1 MEKLKVLIVDDE
13 YLIRNLL
20 RMRVDWEEQGL
31 TIVSE
36 ASNAHEALDMVEEM
50 RPDIIFTDIYMPSI
64 NGIEFSRRVLEKYP
78 EIKIVI
84 VTGHDDFEYAHQ
96 SIKIGITDFILKPIR
111 ASDLLNV
118 IDKLKNQIYEE
129 RMRDK
134 ELERLKEDLE
144 RNFPY
149 LREKY
154 LYQWLR
160 GDLSREEIHEKADY
174 FKLPVLLSKEAF
186 QIAVLEISSSFVK
199 QSEEQLIIMGMECR
213 YKVESFFQDDSQ
225 MIILTDTQNRI
236 VIISFNQAANLV
248 SDCESLITN
257 LCETCKCYINIGIG
271 RKRIHIQEAHLGYQE
286 ACRAVHYKVFV
297 GNNQVVCFEDMVGNK
312 EVHYQ
317 SNPDRLQQLQ
327 FYISVGSGERAIQS
341 LTQIFDVSFS
351 STAQFRLA
359 AMDVIN
365 ECQRAAIEQQI
376 EDEEVSNKET
386 WVSILTA
393 DNLPELVK
401 LLESYVLHVS
411 RIIYSKNKIKEGDLI
426 GQVKEYLEKN
436 MNDPKL
442 GLASTAATFFVSPG
456 HLGRLMKRETGQT
469 FVEYLTNIR
478 MKKAEY
484 LLKNTD
490 LKGYEV
496 GEQVG
501 IADAH
506 YFSILFKKF
515 TGMSMNQY
523 RNGDK

>member
-20 RMRVDWEEQGL
+20 RMRIDWEKQGL
-31 TIVSE
+31 TIIGE
-36 ASNAHEALDMVEEM
+36 ASNALEALDMVDEQ

-64 NGIEFSRRVLEKYP
+64 NGIEFSREVLAKYP
-78 EIKIVI
+78 DIKIVI
-84 VTGHDDFEYAHQ
+84 VTGHDEFEYAHQ
-96 SIKIGITDFILKPIR
+96 SIKMGISDFILKPIR
-111 ASDLLNV
+111 SSDLLNV
-118 IDKLKNQIYEE
+118 IDKLKNKIYEE
-129 RMRDK
+129 RTRDK

-154 LYQWLR
+154 LYQWLK
-160 GDLSREEIHEKADY
+160 GDLSKEEIHEKADY
-174 FKLPVLLSKEAF
+174 FKLPVFLSKEAF
-186 QIAVLEISSSFVK
+186 QIAILEITSASVK
-199 QSEEQLIIMGMECR
+199 QSEEQLILLGMECR
-213 YKVESFFQDDSQ
+213 YKVESFFQNDNQ
-225 MIILTDTQNRI
+225 VIILTDTRNQI
-236 VIISFNQAANLV
+236 VVISFNQATNLV

-257 LCETCKCYINIGIG
+257 LCESYKCYVNIGIG
-271 RKRIHIQEAHLGYQE
+271 RKRIHIEEAHLGYQE
-286 ACRAVHYKVFV
+286 ACRAVQYKVFV
-297 GNNQVVCFEDMVGNK
+297 GNNQVVCFEDIVGNR
-312 EVHYQ
+312 EAHYQ

-327 FYISVGSGERAIQS
+327 FYISVGSGEQAIQS
-341 LTQIFDVSFS
+341 LTQIFDVAFS
-351 STAQFRLA
+351 SIAQFRLA

-365 ECQRAAIEQQI
+365 ECQRAAIEQQV

-393 DNLPELVK
+393 DNLPELMN

-411 RIIYSKNKIKEGDLI
+411 RIIYSKNQTKEGDLI
-426 GQVKEYLEKN
+426 SQVKEYLEKN
-436 MNDPKL
+436 LDDPKL
-442 GLASTAATFFVSPG
+442 GLASTAGTFFVSPG
-456 HLGRLMKRETGQT
+456 HLGRLMKKETGQT

-478 MKKAEY
+478 MKKAES

-501 IADAH
+501 IKDAH
-506 YFSILFKKF
+506 YFSILFKRF

-523 RNGDK
+523 RNGK